1 MEKHAKQ
8 AVILCLLLLAV
19 GCTRKGEGPSPKPSR
34 LFKPTFSY
42 WSFEKTKDKLDL
54 KNWEVLEDR
63 RPLASDER
71 PRFQM
76 LQIKVSGYTDSGFK
90 GDLVLSFYNDRLM
103 KTQFYVADI
112 NEYVKAAQTE
122 QNFGLGKDLS
132 GEIAPST
139 HIWIGKEADGR
150 SYLGMEDR
158 VLTEQ
163 MKDWIRQYS

>member
-1 MEKHAKQ
+1 MQRHAKW
-8 AVILCLLLLAV
+8 AVILCLLAMTV
-19 GCTRKGEGPSPKPSR
+19 ACTRKGDEPSPKPSR
-34 LFKPTFSY
+34 LFKPMFSY
-42 WSFEKTKDKLDL
+42 WSFEKVKDKLDL
-54 KNWEVLEDR
+54 KDWEVLEDR

-71 PRFQM
+71 PKFQM
-76 LQIKVSGYTDSGFK
+76 LQIKVKGYTDSGFK

-112 NEYVKAAQTE
+112 KEYVKAAQSD
-122 QNFGLGKDLS
+122 QNFGLGTDLS

-158 VLTEQ
+158 VLTDR
-163 MKDWIRQYS
+163 MKAWIRQYS